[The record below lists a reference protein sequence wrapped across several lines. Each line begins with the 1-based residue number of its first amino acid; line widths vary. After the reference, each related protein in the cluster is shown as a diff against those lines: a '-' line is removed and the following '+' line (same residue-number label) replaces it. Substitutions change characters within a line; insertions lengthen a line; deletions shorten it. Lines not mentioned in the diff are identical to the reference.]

1 MKERKIKVELWDGQQ
16 DKRTAGQEDSRERQR
31 NRERYEYKQEE
42 KEMQGSEERH
52 AAMPSLLLQKS
63 CVSLASSAEVTHCH
77 LLHLVLLLSRT
88 LAYNNP

>member
-1 MKERKIKVELWDGQQ
+1 VELWDGQQ
-16 DKRTAGQEDSRERQR
+16 DKRTGGKNRGTERH
-31 NRERYEYKQEE
+31 EYKKEE
-42 KEMQGSEERH
+42 KDMQGSEDRH
-52 AAMPSLLLQKS
+52 AAMPSLLSQNS